1 MHFLL
6 YLQSKYF
13 LTYCTLKL
21 SIAFIKMP
29 PVSFF
34 VYLSILPLG
43 FLVYALF
50 ICSSTVKSCA
60 RIYSSKS
67 LSFLTIL
74 CSLAG

>member
-1 MHFLL
+1 
-6 YLQSKYF
+6 
-13 LTYCTLKL
+13 
-21 SIAFIKMP
+21 MP

-34 VYLSILPLG
+34 MYLSILPLG

-50 ICSSTVKSCA
+50 IYSSTVKSCA
-60 RIYSSKS
+60 RICSSKS